1 MKRVLPPAAATS
13 AVSSPLHPETKTALI
28 GALTLLTA
36 ALALCFDGTRDG
48 DLYLQLA
55 SGPFVAAH
63 GVVNVDPFK
72 TIAHGSPW
80 LNQQWLCELLV
91 YQLVALSASLD

>member
-1 MKRVLPPAAATS
+1 MSQRSRRLPLPRPDRAQ
-13 AVSSPLHPETKTALI
+13 ALI

-55 SGPFVAAH
+55 SGRFVAAH
-63 GVVNVDPFK
+63 GVVSVDPFQ

-80 LNQQWLCELLV
+80 LNQQWLS
-91 YQLVALSASLD
+91 QPSSSN